1 MRRHPHQQARKIR
14 SMPHTETIAEGF
26 PPDLFEGG
34 PPNGVQRLLHLARRR
49 GPDVIRRSI
58 AMFVLGWAVPFLL
71 VVVRSAL
78 GEVEPILSFLSDF
91 AVHSRSFVAAPAL
104 VFAETI
110 CGPRLTVIAC
120 HFVDSGLVPPS
131 ERPRFEAAVRSTV
144 RLRDAP
150 VAEFMVAFLA
160 YGIVYLVIKSGA
172 KLPDWQ
178 INATGTAGPLS
189 LAGWWHSLVSV
200 PLLLFLIL
208 GWFWRVGLWMRF
220 LWLVSRIELR
230 LIPAHPDQAGGLQF
244 VGHSLRAFG
253 IVGFGFGT
261 VVAGTLAN
269 KVAQGASPLV
279 CKNAAIALAAFVVTL
294 FGSPLLVFMRNLVSA
309 WRKGIL
315 RYGGLADRLG
325 REFEGKWLD
334 ETDPGPT
341 LEVPDFSAAV
351 DLYSVVGNAYQM
363 RFVPIDYG
371 SLVLLVIATLSPFVP
386 VLILALPFEVIVD
399 GLANLLF

>member
-1 MRRHPHQQARKIR
+1 MEQGCPI
-14 SMPHTETIAEGF
+14 
-26 PPDLFEGG
+26 DLFEGG
-34 PPNGVQRLLHLARRR
+34 PPNGVERLLRLARRR
-49 GPDVIRRSI
+49 GTNVFRRSV
-58 AMFVLGWAVPFLL
+58 AMVVLGWFVPLLL
-71 VVVRSAL
+71 VIVRSAL
-78 GEVEPILSFLSDF
+78 GEGDAILSFVSDF

-104 VFAETI
+104 VFAETV
-110 CGPRLTVIAC
+110 CGPRLSVIAG
-120 HFVDSGLVPPS
+120 HFLDSGLVPPS
-131 ERPRFEAAVRSTV
+131 ERSRYEAAVRSTM
-144 RLRDAP
+144 RMRDAI
-150 VAEFMVAFLA
+150 VAEFVVALLA
-160 YGIVYLVIKSGA
+160 YGIVYLLINSGA

-178 INATGTAGPLS
+178 MNASGPATPLS
-189 LAGWWHSLVSV
+189 LAGWWHSMVSI

-220 LWLVSRIELR
+220 LWLVSQIDLR

-279 CKNAAIALAAFVVTL
+279 CKNAAIILAAFVVAL

-325 REFEGKWLD
+325 REFESKWLD
-334 ETDPGPT
+334 VEPGPT

-363 RFVPIDYG
+363 RFVPVDYG
-371 SLVLLVIATLSPFVP
+371 SLVLLLIATLSPFVP

>member
-1 MRRHPHQQARKIR
+1 
-14 SMPHTETIAEGF
+14 
-26 PPDLFEGG
+26 
-34 PPNGVQRLLHLARRR
+34 V
-49 GPDVIRRSI
+49 
-58 AMFVLGWAVPFLL
+58 
-71 VVVRSAL
+71 
-78 GEVEPILSFLSDF
+78 SDF

-104 VFAETI
+104 VFAEAV
-110 CGPRLTVIAC
+110 CGPRLSVIAG
-120 HFVDSGLVPPS
+120 HFLDSGLVAPS
-131 ERPRFEAAVRSTV
+131 ERPRYEAAVRSTM
-144 RLRDAP
+144 RMRDAL
-150 VAEFMVAFLA
+150 VAEFVVAFLA
-160 YGIVYLVIKSGA
+160 YGIVYLLINSGA

-178 INATGTAGPLS
+178 VNASGPATPLS
-189 LAGWWHSLVSV
+189 LAGWWHSMVSV

-208 GWFWRVGLWMRF
+208 GWLWRVALWMRF
-220 LWLVSRIELR
+220 LWLVSKIDLR

-279 CKNAAIALAAFVVTL
+279 CKNAAIILAAFVIAL
-294 FGSPLLVFMRNLVSA
+294 FGSPLLVFMRNLIGA

-325 REFEGKWLD
+325 REFESKWLD
-334 ETDPGPT
+334 EEPGPT
-341 LEVPDFSAAV
+341 LEVPDFSAAI
-351 DLYSVVGNAYQM
+351 DLYSVVANAYQM
-363 RFVPIDYG
+363 RFIPIDYG
-371 SLVLLVIATLSPFVP
+371 SLVLLLIATLSPFIP